1 MLQLTSADR
10 DETKTLLPLLQHI
23 ADDHSDPSVK
33 EMATDLRI
41 AIATHGI
48 VLSELARKRTTDGAR
63 RETKERVES
72 GLRDCESSWSEVK
85 IATDEILGGKRSG
98 EERSRSAPLIEVL
111 SSRDNNDTETTSD
124 DDSGAATGD
133 VIATSRDNAVSRNI
147 DAERTSEHTQEISSS
162 GDPTSLAG
170 EASSLEQAL
179 VELCDS
185 LIPVRGHGLITLTRL
200 LRQRDRAAL
209 SRTDLLMTIFREN
222 LAHPDT
228 YIYLQAVAGLSALGD
243 VEPGTVLPAL
253 LREYSQGE
261 RSAETRLKLGEA
273 IVRISR
279 SLGESF

>member
-1 MLQLTSADR
+1 MTSADR
-10 DETKTLLPLLQHI
+10 DQTKTLLPLLQHI
-23 ADDHSDPSVK
+23 ADDHSDPSAK

-63 RETKERVES
+63 RETKERVGS
-72 GLRDCESSWSEVK
+72 ALRDCESSTSEVK
-85 IATDEILGGKRSG
+85 ILTGEILGV
-98 EERSRSAPLIEVL
+98 ERSVDRSAPLIEVL
-111 SSRDNNDTETTSD
+111 SSRDNDDDAETTSD
-124 DDSGAATGD
+124 DNSGAVTCD
-133 VIATSRDNAVSRNI
+133 VIATPCDNAVSRNI
-147 DAERTSEHTQEISSS
+147 DADRTSEHTHERPLTHID
-162 GDPTSLAG
+162 DPTSG
-170 EASSLEQAL
+170 DASSLKQAL

-200 LRQRDRAAL
+200 LRRRDRAAL
-209 SRTDLLMTIFREN
+209 SRSELLMTIFREN

-253 LREYSQGE
+253 LREYSQGG